1 VVAATLSRSGFAG
14 LYALLFG
21 TTYLAVALL
30 EVILGDDGLTI
41 GDGSSVNDIIL
52 LNSGPHNA
60 VHWIVGALLVG
71 SALAGAAKPVVR
83 LVGAIFVVVTI
94 VGLVLPSTTMDL
106 LGYGEGLSVPI
117 AYTLV
122 HALTA
127 LTALYAGFVASD

>member
-1 VVAATLSRSGFAG
+1 MAATLSRSGFAG

-21 TTYLAVALL
+21 ATYLAVALL
-30 EVILGDDGLTI
+30 EVLLGDDGITI
-41 GDGSSVNDIIL
+41 GDGSSINDIIL

-60 VHWIVGALLVG
+60 IHWIVGALLVG
-71 SALAGAAKPVVR
+71 SALAGVAKPVVR
-83 LVGAIFVVVTI
+83 VVGAIFVVVTL

-117 AYTLV
+117 AYTAV

-127 LTALYAGFVASD
+127 ISALYAGFMAGD